1 MSCVNTS
8 SREFKSLLSKV
19 NVSSGTLELLI
30 HKLQNDNENA
40 PYPTPSEVIAKLSP
54 KAFTSNADT
63 IHAWVNNYSE
73 PRYFRTKDEAEFFF
87 MEDAIRIFGK
97 DSVSLTQV
105 KNGGYIV
112 EVGRPDIL
120 PFNLNGGIWSELKN
134 TIKEGPK
141 DALLKSFI
149 EVFEVNGK
157 LPIVDISYLP
167 NVEYI
172 DANGIKTNGVPLA
185 MGGRDSI
192 VFDTNTLLSLMQETS
207 PNMREKVFKQYF
219 LHELTHS
226 VTLAA
231 INKAEAGKGTKEE
244 KDFYNEINRIYNIAK
259 EAMGKEAG
267 SYYGMD
273 NIKEFLAE
281 ITSNLS
287 FQKRLASIKDTKKK
301 NLWNAIVNAF
311 ASFFNKYFN
320 MAIKDSVLES
330 GLKSLSEYIQYAK
343 NNSASI
349 EATPTELARKV
360 NSVTPETFL
369 TFNSLSDLQ
378 RFLQNEGFTVGVG
391 NSNKTE
397 AEAHIIGKHKY
408 NGAYWL
414 KQWTDKSLTNNTN
427 VAKNLLNEVLSN
439 LGIADK
445 GVVTIKDTS
454 KGTIVEFNKE
464 AFDKAKEDILE
475 NVQDRD
481 YYENS
486 LLSESEQYD
495 LEILDSV
502 DSELSS
508 LVKEGKLSIYEAK
521 DLFEQ
526 KNGISIYY
534 QSNPDMAFSQAPS
547 DTLNFYEGN
556 IEPSDDT
563 IFVFGSNPEGRH
575 GAGAAK
581 IAREQF
587 GAVYGQGEGLQ
598 GNAYALPTKDLRVKK
613 NNSLRSISPEQII
626 KSIKKLYETAK
637 QNPDKQFKVA
647 YRNTDRAS
655 LNGYTGLEMIDMFTK
670 AGPIPS
676 NIVFSKEWIDTGKFN
691 QQISD
696 NTQNSKSLFNS
707 LGELKGDTDIS
718 EIINNDGTIN
728 FNKLEEITDKY
739 FKNADSS
746 LFKKGRK
753 TLRERQEKHFDV
765 NGNPIEAN
773 TLEHL
778 INVTKSA
785 SEINIKE
792 ELKPT
797 LVLAA
802 ALHDIAKPFHGGQ
815 RHGFQSVDVINSVF
829 KGNISPLVKFAVRH
843 HMLTLEESKEFTI
856 DDAKRIIQDA
866 IDNNLNI
873 QDTIDV
879 LLALNT
885 ADIMMG
891 QKPSDIDRY
900 SGKTK
905 KETIEEEIPVKRKL
919 LELAAKELSNNE
931 SQNNI
936 NNQNNLALNF
946 KPEEAEFY
954 SGAATGSDKAWEE
967 AATKAGIKVKNYTV
981 TNWDKLSNEERERLD
996 KEYQEVVNTLGRKVL
1011 DINSYSGK
1019 LVRRDMLQA
1028 DKADAIFAVGKVAS
1042 NGYVDGGTGY
1052 ATTRGII
1059 RGIPVY
1065 LFDQSDSTWKVWDKE
1080 QSKFVPTIQ
1089 PSLTKN
1095 AAVVGTRNLQNNGR
1109 EAINNIFTINPQQS
1123 FQATNQQTT
1132 SQSLQSSNTDITDYV
1147 NTEGKDRGFLTK
1159 KGEELLGTTFDKSKF
1174 NKGTFSVALYPGPS
1188 GTTLMIGF
1196 ISPKGNKF
1204 YANYNSSPTR
1214 KTWDL
1219 LNSEQ
1224 QSVTDVNSEKYW
1236 NIINTIVPK
1245 SLRDLVDSGKY
1256 YKMDTTDMEKG
1267 GEASLIKRSELE
1279 DYFEKEYNVFM
1290 QGRSLDYNTK
1300 QINKA
1305 LSSIQK
1311 NSIPSINVQQETNKG
1326 ETKTPTSVS
1335 SYTGSITSDANTIE
1349 NNKQDLYTT
1358 KQQEKMQ
1365 QIDNL
1370 LGGNLLSATEVRHI
1384 AEQAVYWI
1392 SDHITELQENPEL
1405 AKTIYGDRFKN
1416 EDGTDK
1422 DFASMTRADVVRT
1435 IGVDNI
1441 VEMCK
1446 QKFSP
1451 EHNDFDND
1459 DTLDKAFAITDNW
1472 QAIMLLA
1479 QDSFLNLED
1488 FSIVSTPDGKANEV
1502 NENLVGDA
1510 DNFNES
1516 NDQSDVEEVEGSLQ
1530 EHWQIESRCQDVL
1543 GTMSQMVRRALLKC
1557 YILDKD
1563 GNNVQSEFGINER
1576 INVREAT
1583 NSILR
1588 WTQGSL
1594 SLADMVTKLQE
1605 KQEDNPW
1612 VKQLINRLSDTS
1624 GKETDFQGQFYGT
1637 FSKHFQPYSVVI
1649 EEDGKYK
1656 SIQVNENPALSEAMT
1671 QVTTQYKIGEHPLFT
1686 TDGINKKSFEEL
1698 RAAYDS
1704 LEKFKHMGYDLSKEV
1719 NKDEAANTLGY
1730 ISNLFG
1736 YYVTPDMVKNNL
1748 TNENYKKMYSALG
1761 YIIKSFENN
1770 LDNAS
1775 YEPFKFKAK
1784 DSINGNMREFLK
1796 PITEQLED
1804 IAVSAFY
1811 DSGKMYQS
1819 YVTPSYMSK
1828 LMQKFSQK
1836 GEAFDKF
1843 LTEEFGNQPW
1853 FHEGTDIERGWRNS
1867 WLRALATDSKTREI
1881 FKHKVQLNFNK
1892 HNYMRNM
1899 SDMEYTLSLFTEY
1912 FSEGVNDKQSRV
1924 PAWFRVPMLSNKPS
1938 SEFIRFYSERGT
1950 NYKETITD
1958 GMMDI
1963 FNQELSRIQTV
1974 LMRNLD
1980 SKDPRFI
1987 KNFDKNGK
1995 KFCFLDFM
2003 NDYLTGDKKNSELG
2017 KLINDKVNGK
2027 EVDEA
2032 KLYELANKA
2041 IFDTMD
2047 ARAKSI
2053 VEKWI
2058 DAGLIE
2064 GAKKI
2069 TGIGVTEEEIK
2080 SNLENFVWNDTFAAM
2095 NIMELTVTDIAY
2107 YKNAE
2112 DLQKR
2117 LAQIHAPGIRG
2128 NVEATDYEGRKVS
2141 DGKERT
2147 FYLTDWDNFISNI
2160 IDNVSIV
2167 FDRKIAEAPE
2177 AEKAGYKALKE
2188 SLVGENGAF
2197 RNINVA
2203 DAQGYS
2209 SPTSYRK
2216 KAFIFG
2222 KWSKK
2227 AEDIYQKLRKG
2238 DYNYNDLS
2246 VAFQPLKPFVYSQIE
2261 KSSGVAKAPLD
2272 KFKVPVQ
2279 NKNSEYLLIM
2289 ADAILQNENTGRPNL
2304 LRAIYEVMEESH
2316 YDEDGN
2322 YKTDGIDTVQ
2332 FESTVKSGLMGRI
2345 NLNKYVNDANGEA
2358 KAKAVMEACLYET
2371 TPKTVQEVN
2380 PETGELEDVTINTK
2394 TGKYSQT
2401 YVHELPLEDYCLQQE
2416 VPEHFKNHEQVHGS
2430 QLRYIVVSE
2439 LATKDSFGNDATYE
2453 VEGRKVSADEF
2464 KAEYEQTVAD
2474 NIEDSISELES
2485 TLGLNSTSTKDRNI
2499 ALSKILQR
2507 EILSSPRYGVD
2518 LLQACSVDENG
2529 RFRIPLGDP
2538 IQSKRV
2544 EQLINSI
2551 IKNRVNKQEI
2561 AGGPVVQVTNFG
2573 TSRELNIRFKDK
2585 NGGLLKTR
2593 AEYEKSPIKK
2603 ELSQTDKF
2611 NAKYKGL
2618 KTSERTMP
2626 YKDYIKENQGG
2637 IAYFEVFAPIYANNL
2652 FNQFADKNGN
2662 ISIEAL
2668 EALDPDLLKMI
2679 GYRIPTEAKYSM
2691 APLKIV
2697 GFLPREAGDGI
2708 MLPNDITLL
2717 TGSDFDVD
2725 KEYLMRK
2732 DYGISRNKITK
2743 SALHKILYDSL
2754 IESQSG
2760 ELSYGAKSKLNS
2772 LVRQFLEDPFDRASL
2787 VNQKTA
2793 DGFMSIPSSSYSK
2806 LLKLYL
2812 QNAFT
2817 VEKPTE
2823 GRIYRNNKIV
2833 DMTYEVLTH
2842 ETSCAEMLNP
2852 GGFDPQKRM
2861 GYLVTALRT
2870 TDKSYEKLSK
2880 MSIDELKDLSDKD
2893 KNLMFIDTHVQF
2905 YKQNSAAG
2913 SLIGIFA
2920 VNRTAHAVIENEG
2933 YMVNVDN
2940 ACRLTRPFTVADMTF
2955 GGNMPIDVRFD
2966 NNGQS
2971 VGKVLG
2977 SLVASAADAVKDPVL
2992 NLMNINS
2999 NTANILNTL
3008 VRLGMPFDDAA
3019 LFLSQRAISSA
3030 LNQFSSENITGFTS
3044 LSKVVDDRIKRIE
3057 KDLNIDENSSL
3068 NEEELTR
3075 EQLIEGIKSS
3085 DPRIEYKVLKSFRN
3099 FQRLADAM
3107 RMPTFATR
3115 FNSVNSAVGPLIID
3129 NLITEHKMEKLSS
3142 ESNILG
3148 SDGEEISINDIF
3160 LAHPILNQFRRA
3172 LGIAQSLFGNMPA
3185 NSTGFRNILTY
3196 ASENPI
3202 GNAILSDRK
3211 VLSSLSDFYQSY
3223 LVVAGNVV
3231 NSSDLSK
3238 VISEFPKEFMEKN
3251 YKKQYDNN
3259 LLIQSIKYGTDKGGR
3274 ATLQIDITGL
3284 DTQQKERLSS
3294 AWIDLHRVNPELSEQ
3309 LFKYCFFRAGIG
3321 FSPKTFMSLVPVYV
3335 KERLNSYVN
3344 TFRVLPSSTP
3354 EIVLDQFIRNN
3365 WDNNRLVP
3373 RKKNLVMRHLENSN
3387 FEVYKESD
3395 VKELQKT
3402 QYFKMKVDNVDKLYQ
3417 QVLLK
3422 DDSIE
3427 YKEVNPLGSNKD
3439 YLEVSVDGIDKPIE
3453 IPSASLEDNEK
3464 SEISPSTDGEAKS
3477 DESTPSKQEQIDL
3490 LHQIY
3495 MTKGKTFADAEKTI
3509 QSYKAMDNEFKKA
3522 VESQVKKFM
3531 KSRLETLGIKFDERT
3546 IEEEYKKLC

>member
-8 SREFKSLLSKV
+8 SKEFKSLLSKV

-40 PYPTPSEVIAKLSP
+40 PYPTPSEVVAKLSP
-54 KAFTSNADT
+54 KAFTGNADI
-63 IHAWVNNYSE
+63 IHTWANNYSK
-73 PRYFRTKDEAEFFF
+73 PRYFRTIDEAEFFF
-87 MEDAIRIFGK
+87 MEDATKIFGK
-97 DSVSLTQV
+97 DSVSLTQT
-105 KNGGYIV
+105 KDGGYIA
-112 EVGRPDIL
+112 EVGRPNIL
-120 PFNLNGGIWSELKN
+120 PFNLNNGIWSELKS
-134 TIKEGPK
+134 TLKEGPK

-149 EVFEVNGK
+149 EVFEINGR
-157 LPIVDISYLP
+157 LPIVDISSLP
-167 NVEYI
+167 NTEYI
-172 DANGIKTNGVPLA
+172 SANGIKTNGVPLA
-185 MGGRDSI
+185 LGGRDYI
-192 VFDTNTLLSLMQETS
+192 TFDTNTLLSLMSKTS

-231 INKAEAGKGTKEE
+231 IDKVEAGKGTKEE
-244 KDFYNEINRIYNIAK
+244 KAFYDEINRIYNIAK
-259 EAMGKEAG
+259 EAMGAKAD
-267 SYYGMD
+267 SYYGMN

-287 FQKRLASIKDTKKK
+287 FQKRLASIKDTNIKATKEK
-301 NLWNAIVNAF
+301 NLWNAIIDAF
-311 ASFFNKYFN
+311 TSFFNKYFN
-320 MAIKDSVLES
+320 MNIEGSILES
-330 GLKSLSEYIQYAK
+330 GLKSLSEYTQYAK
-343 NNSASI
+343 NNSTSI
-349 EATPTELARKV
+349 EATPTELARKI

-397 AEAHIIGKHKY
+397 AEVYIMGKHKY

-414 KQWTDKSLTNNTN
+414 KQWTDESLTSNINI
-427 VAKNLLNEVLSN
+427 AKNLLNKVLSN

-454 KGTIVEFNKE
+454 KGTIVEFHKE
-464 AFDKAKEDILE
+464 AFDKAKKDILE
-475 NVQDRD
+475 SVQDRD

-495 LEILDSV
+495 LEVLDSV

-547 DTLNFYEGN
+547 DTLNF
-556 IEPSDDT
+556 
-563 IFVFGSNPEGRH
+563 
-575 GAGAAK
+575 
-581 IAREQF
+581 
-587 GAVYGQGEGLQ
+587 
-598 GNAYALPTKDLRVKK
+598 
-613 NNSLRSISPEQII
+613 
-626 KSIKKLYETAK
+626 
-637 QNPDKQFKVA
+637 
-647 YRNTDRAS
+647 
-655 LNGYTGLEMIDMFTK
+655 
-670 AGPIPS
+670 
-676 NIVFSKEWIDTGKFN
+676 
-691 QQISD
+691 
-696 NTQNSKSLFNS
+696 
-707 LGELKGDTDIS
+707 
-718 EIINNDGTIN
+718 
-728 FNKLEEITDKY
+728 
-739 FKNADSS
+739 
-746 LFKKGRK
+746 
-753 TLRERQEKHFDV
+753 
-765 NGNPIEAN
+765 
-773 TLEHL
+773 
-778 INVTKSA
+778 
-785 SEINIKE
+785 
-792 ELKPT
+792 
-797 LVLAA
+797 
-802 ALHDIAKPFHGGQ
+802 
-815 RHGFQSVDVINSVF
+815 
-829 KGNISPLVKFAVRH
+829 
-843 HMLTLEESKEFTI
+843 
-856 DDAKRIIQDA
+856 
-866 IDNNLNI
+866 
-873 QDTIDV
+873 
-879 LLALNT
+879 
-885 ADIMMG
+885 
-891 QKPSDIDRY
+891 
-900 SGKTK
+900 
-905 KETIEEEIPVKRKL
+905 
-919 LELAAKELSNNE
+919 
-931 SQNNI
+931 
-936 NNQNNLALNF
+936 

-954 SGAATGSDKAWEE
+954 SGAAIGSDKAWEE
-967 AATKAGIKVKNYTV
+967 AATKAGIKVKNYTA

-996 KEYQEVVNTLGRKVL
+996 KEYQEVVNILGRKVL

-1028 DKADAIFAVGKVAS
+1028 DKADAIFAIGTVAS

-1052 ATTRGII
+1052 ATTRGIL

-1095 AAVVGTRNLQNNGR
+1095 AAVVGTRKLQDNGK
-1109 EAINNIFTINPQQS
+1109 EAINSIFTTKPQQE
-1123 FQATNQQTT
+1123 QK
-1132 SQSLQSSNTDITDYV
+1132 V
-1147 NTEGKDRGFLTK
+1147 EEPTEKTIEDTQ
-1159 KGEELLGTTFDKSKF
+1159 EET
-1174 NKGTFSVALYPGPS
+1174 P
-1188 GTTLMIGF
+1188 
-1196 ISPKGNKF
+1196 
-1204 YANYNSSPTR
+1204 
-1214 KTWDL
+1214 
-1219 LNSEQ
+1219 
-1224 QSVTDVNSEKYW
+1224 
-1236 NIINTIVPK
+1236 
-1245 SLRDLVDSGKY
+1245 
-1256 YKMDTTDMEKG
+1256 
-1267 GEASLIKRSELE
+1267 
-1279 DYFEKEYNVFM
+1279 
-1290 QGRSLDYNTK
+1290 
-1300 QINKA
+1300 QINKTE
-1305 LSSIQK
+1305 K
-1311 NSIPSINVQQETNKG
+1311 E
-1326 ETKTPTSVS
+1326 
-1335 SYTGSITSDANTIE
+1335 
-1349 NNKQDLYTT
+1349 QDLYTT
-1358 KQQEKMQ
+1358 KQQDKMQ

-1370 LGGNLLSATEVRHI
+1370 LGDNLLSATEIRHI

-1479 QDSFLNLED
+1479 QDSFLNSEN

-1502 NENLVGDA
+1502 NEDLVGDA

-1516 NDQSDVEEVEGSLQ
+1516 NDQSDVEEIEGSLQ

-1594 SLADMVTKLQE
+1594 SLADMITKLQE

-1671 QVTTQYKIGEHPLFT
+1671 QITTQYKIGEHPLFT
-1686 TDGINKKSFEEL
+1686 TDGINKESFKEL

-1704 LEKFKHMGYDLSKEV
+1704 LEKFRHMGYDLSNEV

-1748 TNENYKKMYSALG
+1748 TKENYKKMYSALG

-1775 YEPFKFKAK
+1775 YEPFKFKSK

-1828 LMQKFSQK
+1828 LMQKFSQN

-1867 WLRALATDSKTREI
+1867 WLRALATDSKAKEI

-1892 HNYMRNM
+1892 HNYMRDM
-1899 SDMEYTLSLFTEY
+1899 SDMEYALSLFTEY
-1912 FSEGVNDKQSRV
+1912 FSEGANDKQSKV

-2047 ARAKSI
+2047 ARAKAI

-2058 DAGLIE
+2058 DSGLME

-2128 NVEATDYEGRKVS
+2128 NVDATDYEGRKVS

-2147 FYLTDWDNFISNI
+2147 FYLTDWDDFVSNI

-2177 AEKAGYKALKE
+2177 AEKAGYRALKE

-2238 DYNYNDLS
+2238 EYNYNDLS

-2261 KSSGVAKAPLD
+2261 KSSGVANAPLD
-2272 KFKVPVQ
+2272 KLKVPVQ

-2380 PETGELEDVTINTK
+2380 PETGESEDVTVNTK
-2394 TGKYSQT
+2394 TGKYNQT
-2401 YVHELPLEDYCLQQE
+2401 YVHELPFEDYCLQQE

-2439 LATKDSFGNDATYE
+2439 LATKDGFGNDATYE
-2453 VEGRKVSADEF
+2453 VEGRKVSANEF

-2593 AEYEKSPIKK
+2593 AEYEKNPIKK

-2618 KTSERTMP
+2618 KVSESTMS

-2652 FNQFADKNGN
+2652 FSQFADKNGN

-2668 EALDPDLLKMI
+2668 EALDSDLLKMI

-2708 MLPNDITLL
+2708 MLPSDITLL

-2754 IESQSG
+2754 IESQNG
-2760 ELSYGAKSKLNS
+2760 ELSYGVKSKLNS
-2772 LVRQFLEDPFDRASL
+2772 LVRQFLEDPFDKASL

-2793 DGFMSIPSSSYSK
+2793 DGFMSIPSSSYNK

-2870 TDKSYEKLSK
+2870 TNKSYEELSK

-2893 KNLMFIDTHVQF
+2893 KNLMFVDTHVQF
-2905 YKQNSAAG
+2905 YKQNNAAG

-2933 YMVNVDN
+2933 YMINVDN

-3115 FNSVNSAVGPLIID
+3115 FNSISSAVGPLIID

-3160 LAHPILNQFRRA
+3160 LAHPILNQFRRT

-3202 GNAILSDRK
+3202 GDAILSDRK

-3231 NSSDLSK
+3231 NSSDLGK

-3251 YKKQYDNN
+3251 YKKQYNDN

-3294 AWIDLHRVNPELSEQ
+3294 AWIDLHKVNPELSEQ

-3335 KERLNSYVN
+3335 KERLKSYVD

-3373 RKKNLVMRHLENSN
+3373 RKKNLVMRHLENGN

-3422 DDSIE
+3422 DNSIE

-3453 IPSASLEDNEK
+3453 IPSTSLEDNEK

-3522 VESQVKKFM
+3522 IESQVKNFM
-3531 KSRLETLGIKFDERT
+3531 KSRLETLGIKFDEKT

>member
-1 MSCVNTS
+1 MSCVNIN
-8 SREFKSLLSKV
+8 SREFKTLLDEV
-19 NVSSGTLELLI
+19 NISSSALELII
-30 HKLQNDNENA
+30 HKIQNSENSDRF
-40 PYPTPSEVIAKLSP
+40 PSAEE
-54 KAFTSNADT
+54 
-63 IHAWVNNYSE
+63 VNNLLKPKSFTGDHNMIEVWEKQYSSPINFPTLILANE
-73 PRYFRTKDEAEFFF
+73 EYNNAVK
-87 MEDAIRIFGK
+87 IFGK
-97 DSVSLTQV
+97 DSISIVER
-105 KNGGYIV
+105 KNGTYDLMVGNPTFESEYKYILSNAKRDS
-112 EVGRPDIL
+112 EGNLLAPNGKKS
-120 PFNLNGGIWSELKN
+120 NLNERQYAQVRTKAFKDWFGDWEVNAPIKELPTEYAYRFTDINELNDVLEYGDFRSIPEEKTVEGAENAIKSKKGRSFSIGKVYGNSHGGKGFAAGVNWKESGGTVTTGTAQKVIIGIPGKNTLWQVGHHGKYSTATDFNNIEKGKPLFIKFDEYGDDNIPLDGMKVYIQREDGMYVPYNTNNNVSKVVDENGEPLVVYHGTNSKWNILDTKMFGKNTDDGYYGKGLYLSSVENKAAQYGNIMKLFVNIKKPLRAGTDPNISMKEAIKNVELAENFNRGIDNTEEYDGVLYSGAEGRYEEIVVPTPNQIKSAESNIGTFSRTNDRIDYYNEEESAFGISYNGESKIQLQSKIDDRIKSIEKERGNLSNVLSLMDIAKEDFKNLPLERKVGALRRKAAGFNKSYNTRIKVDDKGNIIHNLKELDSVLSELKN
-134 TIKEGPK
+134 PKLADNLIDKWHKKQASLRQEEINKELELLNREDYISEDSIKNTIKGEKAIAILKQEGVTLDNSLINKFLSKVKSTNPYHQLFK
-141 DALLKSFI
+141 QVVEILINNNIPINIVADTNLNYIAARKQDNFKTATIRINPTLLLGYLMTDDKANIKGNIMKIVTHELIHAVTAEILESHPSWAKVRGFDKAQTEFTTKTWNLYLQCKEQLKGTRWYGLKNAKEFIAVALTDRDFQVALSKIKVREKSAFKRFI
-149 EVFEVNGK
+149 NYITNLFNKVFE
-157 LPIVDISYLP
+157 
-167 NVEYI
+167 
-172 DANGIKTNGVPLA
+172 AQGIN
-185 MGGRDSI
+185 
-192 VFDTNTLLSLMQETS
+192 
-207 PNMREKVFKQYF
+207 
-219 LHELTHS
+219 
-226 VTLAA
+226 
-231 INKAEAGKGTKEE
+231 
-244 KDFYNEINRIYNIAK
+244 
-259 EAMGKEAG
+259 
-267 SYYGMD
+267 
-273 NIKEFLAE
+273 
-281 ITSNLS
+281 
-287 FQKRLASIKDTKKK
+287 
-301 NLWNAIVNAF
+301 
-311 ASFFNKYFN
+311 
-320 MAIKDSVLES
+320 IKDSVLEEVISISQEYFDYANKGLNKGIDDYLNTSDYYEGEKSFEEYTKYTAPINETTDEKILNGKLGFTRS
-330 GLKSLSEYIQYAK
+330 GNIIVARNLSKEDVFKYIKGEVPSSTSEQK
-343 NNSASI
+343 RVVFK
-349 EATPTELARKV
+349 ELAK
-360 NSVTPETFL
+360 
-369 TFNSLSDLQ
+369 
-378 RFLQNEGFTVGVG
+378 EGY
-391 NSNKTE
+391 TE
-397 AEAHIIGKHKY
+397 ERLREII
-408 NGAYWL
+408 
-414 KQWTDKSLTNNTN
+414 QTDED
-427 VAKNLLNEVLSN
+427 AKNLITYHELSH
-439 LGIADK
+439 K
-445 GVVTIKDTS
+445 YW
-454 KGTIVEFNKE
+454 
-464 AFDKAKEDILE
+464 EDSGK
-475 NVQDRD
+475 D
-481 YYENS
+481 YYEGDIRDTYGN
-486 LLSESEQYD
+486 LVPYAIDWLSPNKIEVEKRATLD
-495 LEILDSV
+495 AIHRIELE
-502 DSELSS
+502 
-508 LVKEGKLSIYEAK
+508 K
-521 DLFEQ
+521 
-526 KNGISIYY
+526 GI
-534 QSNPDMAFSQAPS
+534 
-547 DTLNFYEGN
+547 
-556 IEPSDDT
+556 
-563 IFVFGSNPEGRH
+563 
-575 GAGAAK
+575 
-581 IAREQF
+581 
-587 GAVYGQGEGLQ
+587 
-598 GNAYALPTKDLRVKK
+598 
-613 NNSLRSISPEQII
+613 II
-626 KSIKKLYETAK
+626 
-637 QNPDKQFKVA
+637 DKQK
-647 YRNTDRAS
+647 S
-655 LNGYTGLEMIDMFTK
+655 
-670 AGPIPS
+670 
-676 NIVFSKEWIDTGKFN
+676 
-691 QQISD
+691 QD
-696 NTQNSKSLFNS
+696 N
-707 LGELKGDTDIS
+707 
-718 EIINNDGTIN
+718 
-728 FNKLEEITDKY
+728 
-739 FKNADSS
+739 
-746 LFKKGRK
+746 
-753 TLRERQEKHFDV
+753 
-765 NGNPIEAN
+765 
-773 TLEHL
+773 
-778 INVTKSA
+778 
-785 SEINIKE
+785 
-792 ELKPT
+792 
-797 LVLAA
+797 
-802 ALHDIAKPFHGGQ
+802 
-815 RHGFQSVDVINSVF
+815 
-829 KGNISPLVKFAVRH
+829 
-843 HMLTLEESKEFTI
+843 
-856 DDAKRIIQDA
+856 
-866 IDNNLNI
+866 
-873 QDTIDV
+873 
-879 LLALNT
+879 
-885 ADIMMG
+885 
-891 QKPSDIDRY
+891 
-900 SGKTK
+900 
-905 KETIEEEIPVKRKL
+905 
-919 LELAAKELSNNE
+919 
-931 SQNNI
+931 
-936 NNQNNLALNF
+936 
-946 KPEEAEFY
+946 
-954 SGAATGSDKAWEE
+954 
-967 AATKAGIKVKNYTV
+967 
-981 TNWDKLSNEERERLD
+981 
-996 KEYQEVVNTLGRKVL
+996 
-1011 DINSYSGK
+1011 
-1019 LVRRDMLQA
+1019 
-1028 DKADAIFAVGKVAS
+1028 
-1042 NGYVDGGTGY
+1042 
-1052 ATTRGII
+1052 
-1059 RGIPVY
+1059 
-1065 LFDQSDSTWKVWDKE
+1065 
-1080 QSKFVPTIQ
+1080 
-1089 PSLTKN
+1089 
-1095 AAVVGTRNLQNNGR
+1095 
-1109 EAINNIFTINPQQS
+1109 
-1123 FQATNQQTT
+1123 NQQTT
-1132 SQSLQSSNTDITDYV
+1132 QFTWNRTSDNSYEVSS
-1147 NTEGKDRGFLTK
+1147 
-1159 KGEELLGTTFDKSKF
+1159 KGDKRFSALYATF
-1174 NKGTFSVALYPGPS
+1174 NKGTIIDG
-1188 GTTLMIGF
+1188 I
-1196 ISPKGNKF
+1196 
-1204 YANYNSSPTR
+1204 
-1214 KTWDL
+1214 
-1219 LNSEQ
+1219 
-1224 QSVTDVNSEKYW
+1224 DV
-1236 NIINTIVPK
+1236 
-1245 SLRDLVDSGKY
+1245 
-1256 YKMDTTDMEKG
+1256 G
-1267 GEASLIKRSELE
+1267 G
-1279 DYFEKEYNVFM
+1279 M
-1290 QGRSLDYNTK
+1290 
-1300 QINKA
+1300 
-1305 LSSIQK
+1305 
-1311 NSIPSINVQQETNKG
+1311 
-1326 ETKTPTSVS
+1326 
-1335 SYTGSITSDANTIE
+1335 TIE
-1349 NNKQDLYTT
+1349 NVYQKVVKKSGKGKAPAKDSKLYNEALKTKEEREDFSYLEGYLPLWQEWARQHPELMEELREKAKGKTLTDKFANTRVSQARALADILNSQRVKEPTEKTIEDIQEEASHTDKTEKEQDLYTL
-1358 KQQEKMQ
+1358 KQQDKMQ

-1370 LGGNLLSATEVRHI
+1370 LGDSLLSATEVRHI

-1392 SDHITELQENPEL
+1392 SDHITELQENPEV

-1441 VEMCK
+1441 VEMCR

-1451 EHNDFDND
+1451 EHNDFDNF
-1459 DTLDKAFAITDNW
+1459 DTIDKATAITDNW

-1502 NENLVGDA
+1502 NEDLVGDA

-1516 NDQSDVEEVEGSLQ
+1516 NDQSDVEEIEGNLQ

-1543 GTMSQMVRRALLKC
+1543 RTMSQMVRRALLKC

-1563 GNNVQSEFGINER
+1563 GNIVQSEFGINER

-1594 SLADMVTKLQE
+1594 SLASAITKLQE
-1605 KQEDNPW
+1605 KQKDNPW
-1612 VKQLINRLSDTS
+1612 VKQLIDRLSDTS
-1624 GKETDFQGQFYGT
+1624 GKETDFQSQFYGT
-1637 FSKHFQPYSVVI
+1637 FFKPFQSYSTVI

-1656 SIQVNENPALSEAMT
+1656 SISVNENPALSEAMT

-1686 TDGINKKSFEEL
+1686 TEGINKKSFGEL
-1698 RAAYDS
+1698 KSAYDS
-1704 LEKFKHMGYDLSKEV
+1704 LEKFRHTGYDLSKEV
-1719 NKDEAANTLGY
+1719 YKDEVANTLGY

-1736 YYVTPDMVKNNL
+1736 YYVTPDMVKSNL
-1748 TNENYKKMYSALG
+1748 TNETFKKMYSALG
-1761 YIIKSFENN
+1761 YMIRSFENN

-1796 PITEQLED
+1796 PITEHLED

-1811 DSGKMYQS
+1811 DNGKMYQS

-1828 LMQKFSQK
+1828 LMQKFSQE
-1836 GEAFDKF
+1836 GQAFDDF
-1843 LTEEFGNQPW
+1843 LTEEYANQPW

-1867 WLRALATDSKTREI
+1867 WLRTLATDSKARSV
-1881 FKHKVQLNFNK
+1881 FKHKVQLSFNK
-1892 HNYMRNM
+1892 HNYMKNM
-1899 SDMEYTLSLFTEY
+1899 SDMEYALSLLTEY
-1912 FSEGVNDKQSRV
+1912 FSEGANDKQSRV

-1938 SEFIRFYSERGT
+1938 SEFIRFYSERGI
-1950 NYKETITD
+1950 NYRETITD

-2017 KLINDKVNGK
+2017 KLINNKINGK

-2041 IFDTMD
+2041 IFDTLD
-2047 ARAKSI
+2047 TRAKSI
-2053 VEKWI
+2053 VKNWI
-2058 DAGLIE
+2058 NSGLME

-2069 TGIGVTEEEIK
+2069 SGIGTTEEEIK

-2107 YKNAE
+2107 YKDAE

-2128 NVEATDYEGRKVS
+2128 NVYATDYEGNKVS

-2147 FYLTDWDNFISNI
+2147 FYLKDWDDFISNI
-2160 IDNVSIV
+2160 IDNVSVV

-2177 AEKAGYKALKE
+2177 AEKDGYRVLKD
-2188 SLVGENGAF
+2188 SLVGKDGAF
-2197 RNINVA
+2197 RKINVA

-2227 AEDIYQKLRKG
+2227 AEEIYQKLRKG
-2238 DYNYNDLS
+2238 DYNYSDLS

-2261 KSSGVAKAPLD
+2261 KSSGVPNAPLD
-2272 KFKVPVQ
+2272 KLKIPVQ

-2345 NLNKYVNDANGEA
+2345 NLNKYINDVNGEA
-2358 KAKAVMEACLYET
+2358 KAKAVMEACIYET
-2371 TPKTVQEVN
+2371 APKTIQRTN
-2380 PETGELEDVTINTK
+2380 KETGKLEDVTIDIK
-2394 TGKYSQT
+2394 TGKYNQT
-2401 YVHELPLEDYCLQQE
+2401 YVQELPFEDYCLQQE

-2453 VEGRKVSADEF
+2453 VEGKKVSADEF
-2464 KAEYEQTVAD
+2464 KSEYEQTIAD
-2474 NIEDSISELES
+2474 NIEDSISDLES
-2485 TLGLNSTSTKDRNI
+2485 ALGLQSTNTKDRNI

-2507 EILSSPRYGVD
+2507 EILSSPRYGID

-2593 AEYEKSPIKK
+2593 AEYEKNPIKK
-2603 ELSQTDKF
+2603 ELSQIDKF

-2618 KTSERTMP
+2618 KVSEGTMS
-2626 YKDYIKENQGG
+2626 YEDYIKENQGG

-2652 FNQFADKNGN
+2652 FSQFADKNGN

-2708 MLPNDITLL
+2708 MLPSDITLL

-2732 DYGISRNKITK
+2732 DYSISKNKITK

-2754 IESQSG
+2754 VESQKG
-2760 ELSYGAKSKLNS
+2760 KLSYNVKSKLND

-2793 DGFMSIPSSSYSK
+2793 EGFMSIPSNSYSK

-2817 VEKPTE
+2817 VNKPTE
-2823 GRIYRNNKIV
+2823 GRTYRNNKIV

-2870 TDKSYEKLSK
+2870 TDKSYDELSK
-2880 MSIDELKDLSDKD
+2880 MSIDELKDLSSKD
-2893 KNLMFIDTHVQF
+2893 KNLMFIDTHIQF

-2933 YMVNVDN
+2933 YMMNVDN
-2940 ACRLTRPFTVADMTF
+2940 TCNLTRPFTVADMTF
-2955 GGNMPIDVRFD
+2955 GGNMPIDVRLD
-2966 NNGQS
+2966 NSGQS

-3019 LFLSQRAISSA
+3019 LFLSQRVISDV

-3044 LSKVVDDRIKRIE
+3044 LSKVVENRIKKIE
-3057 KDLNIDENSSL
+3057 KDLNIDENSLL

-3075 EQLIEGIKSS
+3075 EQLIKGVKSR

-3115 FNSVNSAVGPLIID
+3115 FNSISSAVGPLIID

-3148 SDGEEISINDIF
+3148 PDGEEISINDIF
-3160 LAHPILNQFRRA
+3160 LAHPILNQFRKT
-3172 LGIAQSLFGNMPA
+3172 LGIAQGLFGSMPA

-3202 GNAILSDRK
+3202 GDIILGDRK
-3211 VLSSLSDFYQSY
+3211 ILSSLSDFYQSY

-3231 NSSDLSK
+3231 NSNDLGK
-3238 VISEFPKEFMEKN
+3238 TISEFPKEFMEKN
-3251 YKKQYDNN
+3251 YKEQYKNN

-3274 ATLQIDITGL
+3274 ATLQVDITGL
-3284 DTQQKERLSS
+3284 DIQQKERLSS
-3294 AWIDLHRVNPELSEQ
+3294 AWIDLHKVNPELSEK

-3335 KERLNSYVN
+3335 KERLSSYVD

-3365 WDNNRLVP
+3365 WDNNKLVP
-3373 RKKNLVMRHLENSN
+3373 RKKNLAMRKLENGN

-3395 VKELQKT
+3395 VKDLQKT
-3402 QYFKMKVDNVDKLYQ
+3402 QYFKMRVDNVDKLYQ
-3417 QVLLK
+3417 QVLSK
-3422 DDSIE
+3422 DESIE
-3427 YKEVNPLGSNKD
+3427 YKEINPLGSNKD
-3439 YLEVSVDGIDKPIE
+3439 YLEISIDGIEKPLE
-3453 IPSASLEDNEK
+3453 IPSVSLEDNTK
-3464 SEISPSTDGEAKS
+3464 SEINNPDVDGETKL
-3477 DESTPSKQEQIDL
+3477 DESTNSEQEQIDL

-3495 MTKGKTFADAEKTI
+3495 MTKGKTLADAESTI
-3509 QSYKAMDNEFKKA
+3509 QNYKNMDNEFKKA
-3522 VESQVKKFM
+3522 IESQVKKFM
-3531 KSRLETLGIKFDERT
+3531 KSRLEVLGIKFDEKT

>member
-8 SREFKSLLSKV
+8 SKEFKSLLSKV

-30 HKLQNDNENA
+30 HRLQNDNENA

-54 KAFTSNADT
+54 KAFTGNADM
-63 IHAWVNNYSE
+63 IHAWVSNYSK
-73 PRYFRTKDEAEFFF
+73 PRYFRTIDEAEFFF
-87 MEDAIRIFGK
+87 MEDATKIFGK
-97 DSVSLTQV
+97 DSVSLTQT
-105 KNGGYIV
+105 KDGGYIA
-112 EVGRPDIL
+112 EVGRPNIL
-120 PFNLNGGIWSELKN
+120 PFNLNNGIWSELKS
-134 TIKEGPK
+134 TLKEGPK

-149 EVFEVNGK
+149 EVFEINGR
-157 LPIVDISYLP
+157 LPIVDISSLP
-167 NVEYI
+167 NTEYI
-172 DANGIKTNGVPLA
+172 SANGIKTNGVPLA
-185 MGGRDSI
+185 LGGRDYI
-192 VFDTNTLLSLMQETS
+192 TFDTNALLSLMSKTS

-231 INKAEAGKGTKEE
+231 IDKVEAGKGTKEE
-244 KDFYNEINRIYNIAK
+244 KAFYDEINRIYNIAK

-267 SYYGMD
+267 SYYGMN

-301 NLWNAIVNAF
+301 NLWNAIINAF
-311 ASFFNKYFN
+311 TSFFNKYFN
-320 MAIKDSVLES
+320 MDIKGSVLES

-408 NGAYWL
+408 NGVYWL
-414 KQWTDKSLTNNTN
+414 KQWTDESLTNNTN
-427 VAKNLLNEVLSN
+427 VAKNLLNEVLNN

-454 KGTIVEFNKE
+454 KGTIVEFHKE

-475 NVQDRD
+475 NFQDRD

-526 KNGISIYY
+526 KNGISMYY
-534 QSNPDMAFSQAPS
+534 QSNPDMAFSQAS
-547 DTLNFYEGN
+547 EL
-556 IEPSDDT
+556 
-563 IFVFGSNPEGRH
+563 
-575 GAGAAK
+575 
-581 IAREQF
+581 
-587 GAVYGQGEGLQ
+587 
-598 GNAYALPTKDLRVKK
+598 
-613 NNSLRSISPEQII
+613 
-626 KSIKKLYETAK
+626 
-637 QNPDKQFKVA
+637 DKQSSQNTNLNSQPRTTEQTKVEKP
-647 YRNTDRAS
+647 TEDK
-655 LNGYTGLEMIDMFTK
+655 TIE
-670 AGPIPS
+670 
-676 NIVFSKEWIDTGKFN
+676 
-691 QQISD
+691 
-696 NTQNSKSLFNS
+696 NTQ
-707 LGELKGDTDIS
+707 
-718 EIINNDGTIN
+718 
-728 FNKLEEITDKY
+728 EE
-739 FKNADSS
+739 
-746 LFKKGRK
+746 
-753 TLRERQEKHFDV
+753 
-765 NGNPIEAN
+765 
-773 TLEHL
+773 
-778 INVTKSA
+778 
-785 SEINIKE
+785 
-792 ELKPT
+792 
-797 LVLAA
+797 
-802 ALHDIAKPFHGGQ
+802 
-815 RHGFQSVDVINSVF
+815 
-829 KGNISPLVKFAVRH
+829 
-843 HMLTLEESKEFTI
+843 
-856 DDAKRIIQDA
+856 
-866 IDNNLNI
+866 
-873 QDTIDV
+873 
-879 LLALNT
+879 
-885 ADIMMG
+885 
-891 QKPSDIDRY
+891 
-900 SGKTK
+900 
-905 KETIEEEIPVKRKL
+905 
-919 LELAAKELSNNE
+919 
-931 SQNNI
+931 
-936 NNQNNLALNF
+936 
-946 KPEEAEFY
+946 
-954 SGAATGSDKAWEE
+954 
-967 AATKAGIKVKNYTV
+967 
-981 TNWDKLSNEERERLD
+981 
-996 KEYQEVVNTLGRKVL
+996 
-1011 DINSYSGK
+1011 
-1019 LVRRDMLQA
+1019 
-1028 DKADAIFAVGKVAS
+1028 
-1042 NGYVDGGTGY
+1042 
-1052 ATTRGII
+1052 
-1059 RGIPVY
+1059 
-1065 LFDQSDSTWKVWDKE
+1065 
-1080 QSKFVPTIQ
+1080 
-1089 PSLTKN
+1089 
-1095 AAVVGTRNLQNNGR
+1095 
-1109 EAINNIFTINPQQS
+1109 
-1123 FQATNQQTT
+1123 T
-1132 SQSLQSSNTDITDYV
+1132 SQ
-1147 NTEGKDRGFLTK
+1147 
-1159 KGEELLGTTFDKSKF
+1159 
-1174 NKGTFSVALYPGPS
+1174 
-1188 GTTLMIGF
+1188 
-1196 ISPKGNKF
+1196 
-1204 YANYNSSPTR
+1204 
-1214 KTWDL
+1214 
-1219 LNSEQ
+1219 
-1224 QSVTDVNSEKYW
+1224 
-1236 NIINTIVPK
+1236 
-1245 SLRDLVDSGKY
+1245 
-1256 YKMDTTDMEKG
+1256 
-1267 GEASLIKRSELE
+1267 
-1279 DYFEKEYNVFM
+1279 
-1290 QGRSLDYNTK
+1290 
-1300 QINKA
+1300 
-1305 LSSIQK
+1305 
-1311 NSIPSINVQQETNKG
+1311 
-1326 ETKTPTSVS
+1326 
-1335 SYTGSITSDANTIE
+1335 E

-1358 KQQEKMQ
+1358 KQQDKMQ

-1370 LGGNLLSATEVRHI
+1370 LGDNLLSATEIRHI

-1405 AKTIYGDRFKN
+1405 AKTTYGDRFKN

-1479 QDSFLNLED
+1479 QDSFLNFEG
-1488 FSIVSTPDGKANEV
+1488 FSIVSTPDGKTNEV
-1502 NENLVGDA
+1502 NEDLVGDA

-1516 NDQSDVEEVEGSLQ
+1516 NDQSDVEEIEGSLQ

-1594 SLADMVTKLQE
+1594 SLADMITKLQE

-1612 VKQLINRLSDTS
+1612 VKQLIDRLSDTS

-1671 QVTTQYKIGEHPLFT
+1671 QITTQYKIGEHPLFT
-1686 TDGINKKSFEEL
+1686 TDGINKESFKEL

-1704 LEKFKHMGYDLSKEV
+1704 LEKFRHMGYDLSNEV

-1748 TNENYKKMYSALG
+1748 TKENYKKMYSALG

-1775 YEPFKFKAK
+1775 YEPFKFKSK

-1828 LMQKFSQK
+1828 LMQKFSQN

-1867 WLRALATDSKTREI
+1867 WLRALATDSKAREI

-1899 SDMEYTLSLFTEY
+1899 NDMEYTLSLFTEY
-1912 FSEGVNDKQSRV
+1912 FSESANDKQSRV

-1950 NYKETITD
+1950 NYRETITD

-1980 SKDPRFI
+1980 SEDPRFI
-1987 KNFDKNGK
+1987 KGFDKNGK

-2003 NDYLTGDKKNSELG
+2003 SDYLTGDKKSSELG

-2027 EVDEA
+2027 EVDET

-2041 IFDTMD
+2041 IFDAMD
-2047 ARAKSI
+2047 ARAKAI

-2058 DAGLIE
+2058 DSGLMK

-2080 SNLENFVWNDTFAAM
+2080 SNLENFVWNDTFAAI

-2147 FYLTDWDNFISNI
+2147 FYLADWDNFISNI
-2160 IDNVSIV
+2160 IDNVSVV

-2177 AEKAGYKALKE
+2177 AEKVRYRALKE
-2188 SLVGENGAF
+2188 SLVGKDGAF

-2261 KSSGVAKAPLD
+2261 KSSGVANAPLD
-2272 KFKVPVQ
+2272 KLRVPVQ

-2322 YKTDGIDTVQ
+2322 YKTDGIDTAQ

-2345 NLNKYVNDANGEA
+2345 NLNKYVNDVNGEA

-2401 YVHELPLEDYCLQQE
+2401 YVQELPFEDYCLQQE

-2485 TLGLNSTSTKDRNI
+2485 ALGLNSTSTKDRNI

-2507 EILSSPRYGVD
+2507 EILSSPRYGAD

-2593 AEYEKSPIKK
+2593 AEYEKNPIKK

-2618 KTSERTMP
+2618 KTSESTMS

-2637 IAYFEVFAPIYANNL
+2637 IAYFEVFAPIYTNNL
-2652 FNQFADKNGN
+2652 FSQFADKNGN

-2668 EALDPDLLKMI
+2668 EALDPDLLKMV

-2732 DYGISRNKITK
+2732 DYNISRNKITK

-2754 IESQSG
+2754 IESQKG
-2760 ELSYGAKSKLNS
+2760 ELSYGVKSKLNS

-2823 GRIYRNNKIV
+2823 GRVYRNNKIV

-2870 TDKSYEKLSK
+2870 TDKSYEELSK
-2880 MSIDELKDLSDKD
+2880 MSIDELKDLTNKD
-2893 KNLMFIDTHVQF
+2893 KNLMFVDTHVQF

-2933 YMVNVDN
+2933 YMMNVDN
-2940 ACRLTRPFTVADMTF
+2940 ACRLTRPFTIADMTF

-3008 VRLGMPFDDAA
+3008 VRLGMPFDDVA

-3075 EQLIEGIKSS
+3075 EQLIEGVKSS

-3115 FNSVNSAVGPLIID
+3115 FNSISSAVGPLIID

-3160 LAHPILNQFRRA
+3160 LAHPILNQFRRT

-3202 GNAILSDRK
+3202 GDAILSDRK

-3294 AWIDLHRVNPELSEQ
+3294 AWIDLHKVNPELSEQ

-3335 KERLNSYVN
+3335 KERLNSYVD

-3373 RKKNLVMRHLENSN
+3373 RKENLVMRYLENGN

-3402 QYFKMKVDNVDKLYQ
+3402 QYFKMKVDNADKLYQ

-3427 YKEVNPLGSNKD
+3427 YKEVSPLGSNKD

-3453 IPSASLEDNEK
+3453 IPSTSLEDNEK
-3464 SEISPSTDGEAKS
+3464 SEISPSTNEEAKS

-3509 QSYKAMDNEFKKA
+3509 QSYKNMDNEFKKA
-3522 VESQVKKFM
+3522 IESQVKKFM

>member
-1 MSCVNTS
+1 MKVYIQREDGMYVPYNTNNNV
-8 SREFKSLLSKV
+8 SKV
-19 NVSSGTLELLI
+19 VDENGEPLVVYHGTNSKWNILDTKMFGKNTDDGYYGKGLYLSSIENKAAQYGNIMKLFVNIRKPLRAGTDPNISMKEAIKNVELAENFNRGIDNTEEYDGVLYSGAEGRYEEI
-30 HKLQNDNENA
+30 VV
-40 PYPTPSEVIAKLSP
+40 PTPNQIKSAESNIGTFSRTNDRIDYYNEEESAFGISYNGESKIQLQSKIDDRIKSIEKERGNLSNVLSLMDIAKEDFKNLP
-54 KAFTSNADT
+54 LERKVGALRRKAAGFNKSYNTRIKVDDKGNI
-63 IHAWVNNYSE
+63 IHNLKE
-73 PRYFRTKDEAEFFF
+73 L
-87 MEDAIRIFGK
+87 
-97 DSVSLTQV
+97 DSVL
-105 KNGGYIV
+105 
-112 EVGRPDIL
+112 
-120 PFNLNGGIWSELKN
+120 SELKN
-134 TIKEGPK
+134 PKLADNLIDKWHKKQASLRQEEINKELELLNREDYISEDSIKNTIKGEKAIAILKQEGVTLDNSLINEFLSKVKSTNPYHQLFKQVVEILRNNNIPINIVTDTNLNYIAARKQDNFKTATIRINPTLLLGYLMTNDKANIKGNIMKIVTHELIHAVTAEILESHPSWAKVRGFDKAQTEFTTKTWNLYLQCKEQLK
-141 DALLKSFI
+141 DTRWYGLKNAKEFIAVALTDRDFQVALSKIKVREKSAFKRFI
-149 EVFEVNGK
+149 NYITNLFNKVFE
-157 LPIVDISYLP
+157 
-167 NVEYI
+167 
-172 DANGIKTNGVPLA
+172 AQGIN
-185 MGGRDSI
+185 
-192 VFDTNTLLSLMQETS
+192 
-207 PNMREKVFKQYF
+207 
-219 LHELTHS
+219 
-226 VTLAA
+226 
-231 INKAEAGKGTKEE
+231 
-244 KDFYNEINRIYNIAK
+244 
-259 EAMGKEAG
+259 
-267 SYYGMD
+267 
-273 NIKEFLAE
+273 
-281 ITSNLS
+281 
-287 FQKRLASIKDTKKK
+287 
-301 NLWNAIVNAF
+301 
-311 ASFFNKYFN
+311 
-320 MAIKDSVLES
+320 IKDSVLEEVISISQEYFDYANKGINKGIDDYLNTSDYYEGEKSFEEYTKYTAPINETTDEKILNGKLGFTRS
-330 GLKSLSEYIQYAK
+330 GNIIVARNLSKEDVFKYIKGEVPSSTSEQK
-343 NNSASI
+343 RVVFK
-349 EATPTELARKV
+349 ELAK
-360 NSVTPETFL
+360 
-369 TFNSLSDLQ
+369 
-378 RFLQNEGFTVGVG
+378 EGY
-391 NSNKTE
+391 TE
-397 AEAHIIGKHKY
+397 ERLREII
-408 NGAYWL
+408 
-414 KQWTDKSLTNNTN
+414 QTDED
-427 VAKNLLNEVLSN
+427 AKNLITYHELSH
-439 LGIADK
+439 K
-445 GVVTIKDTS
+445 YW
-454 KGTIVEFNKE
+454 
-464 AFDKAKEDILE
+464 EDSGK
-475 NVQDRD
+475 D
-481 YYENS
+481 YYEGDIRDTYGN
-486 LLSESEQYD
+486 LVPYAIDWLSPNKIEVE
-495 LEILDSV
+495 
-502 DSELSS
+502 
-508 LVKEGKLSIYEAK
+508 KRA
-521 DLFEQ
+521 
-526 KNGISIYY
+526 
-534 QSNPDMAFSQAPS
+534 
-547 DTLNFYEGN
+547 TL
-556 IEPSDDT
+556 
-563 IFVFGSNPEGRH
+563 
-575 GAGAAK
+575 
-581 IAREQF
+581 
-587 GAVYGQGEGLQ
+587 
-598 GNAYALPTKDLRVKK
+598 
-613 NNSLRSISPEQII
+613 
-626 KSIKKLYETAK
+626 
-637 QNPDKQFKVA
+637 
-647 YRNTDRAS
+647 
-655 LNGYTGLEMIDMFTK
+655 
-670 AGPIPS
+670 
-676 NIVFSKEWIDTGKFN
+676 
-691 QQISD
+691 
-696 NTQNSKSLFNS
+696 
-707 LGELKGDTDIS
+707 
-718 EIINNDGTIN
+718 
-728 FNKLEEITDKY
+728 
-739 FKNADSS
+739 
-746 LFKKGRK
+746 
-753 TLRERQEKHFDV
+753 
-765 NGNPIEAN
+765 
-773 TLEHL
+773 
-778 INVTKSA
+778 
-785 SEINIKE
+785 
-792 ELKPT
+792 
-797 LVLAA
+797 
-802 ALHDIAKPFHGGQ
+802 
-815 RHGFQSVDVINSVF
+815 
-829 KGNISPLVKFAVRH
+829 
-843 HMLTLEESKEFTI
+843 
-856 DDAKRIIQDA
+856 DA
-866 IDNNLNI
+866 IHRIELEKGIRLNK
-873 QDTIDV
+873 Q
-879 LLALNT
+879 
-885 ADIMMG
+885 
-891 QKPSDIDRY
+891 
-900 SGKTK
+900 
-905 KETIEEEIPVKRKL
+905 
-919 LELAAKELSNNE
+919 E
-931 SQNNI
+931 SQDN
-936 NNQNNLALNF
+936 
-946 KPEEAEFY
+946 
-954 SGAATGSDKAWEE
+954 
-967 AATKAGIKVKNYTV
+967 
-981 TNWDKLSNEERERLD
+981 
-996 KEYQEVVNTLGRKVL
+996 
-1011 DINSYSGK
+1011 
-1019 LVRRDMLQA
+1019 
-1028 DKADAIFAVGKVAS
+1028 
-1042 NGYVDGGTGY
+1042 
-1052 ATTRGII
+1052 
-1059 RGIPVY
+1059 
-1065 LFDQSDSTWKVWDKE
+1065 
-1080 QSKFVPTIQ
+1080 
-1089 PSLTKN
+1089 
-1095 AAVVGTRNLQNNGR
+1095 
-1109 EAINNIFTINPQQS
+1109 
-1123 FQATNQQTT
+1123 NQQTT
-1132 SQSLQSSNTDITDYV
+1132 TNIQATNTGENYTKEITQ
-1147 NTEGKDRGFLTK
+1147 E
-1159 KGEELLGTTFDKSKF
+1159 SK
-1174 NKGTFSVALYPGPS
+1174 
-1188 GTTLMIGF
+1188 
-1196 ISPKGNKF
+1196 
-1204 YANYNSSPTR
+1204 
-1214 KTWDL
+1214 
-1219 LNSEQ
+1219 
-1224 QSVTDVNSEKYW
+1224 
-1236 NIINTIVPK
+1236 
-1245 SLRDLVDSGKY
+1245 
-1256 YKMDTTDMEKG
+1256 
-1267 GEASLIKRSELE
+1267 
-1279 DYFEKEYNVFM
+1279 
-1290 QGRSLDYNTK
+1290 
-1300 QINKA
+1300 
-1305 LSSIQK
+1305 
-1311 NSIPSINVQQETNKG
+1311 
-1326 ETKTPTSVS
+1326 
-1335 SYTGSITSDANTIE
+1335 
-1349 NNKQDLYTT
+1349 KQDLYTL
-1358 KQQEKMQ
+1358 KQQDKMQ

-1370 LGGNLLSATEVRHI
+1370 LGDSLLSATEVRHI

-1392 SDHITELQENPEL
+1392 SDHITELQENPEV

-1441 VEMCK
+1441 VEMCR

-1451 EHNDFDND
+1451 EHNDFDNF
-1459 DTLDKAFAITDNW
+1459 DTIDKATAITDNW

-1502 NENLVGDA
+1502 NEDLVGDA

-1516 NDQSDVEEVEGSLQ
+1516 NNQSDVEEIEGNLQ

-1543 GTMSQMVRRALLKC
+1543 RTMSQMVRRALLKC

-1563 GNNVQSEFGINER
+1563 GNIVQSEFGINER

-1594 SLADMVTKLQE
+1594 SLASAITKLQE
-1605 KQEDNPW
+1605 KQKDNPW
-1612 VKQLINRLSDTS
+1612 VKQLIDRLSDTS
-1624 GKETDFQGQFYGT
+1624 GKETDFQSQFYGT
-1637 FSKHFQPYSVVI
+1637 FFKPFQSYSTVI

-1656 SIQVNENPALSEAMT
+1656 SISVNENPALSEAMT

-1686 TDGINKKSFEEL
+1686 TEGINKKSFGEL
-1698 RAAYDS
+1698 KSAYDS
-1704 LEKFKHMGYDLSKEV
+1704 LEKFRHTGYDLSKEV
-1719 NKDEAANTLGY
+1719 YKDEVANTLGY

-1736 YYVTPDMVKNNL
+1736 YYVTPDMVKSNL
-1748 TNENYKKMYSALG
+1748 TSETFKKMYSALG
-1761 YIIKSFENN
+1761 YMIRSFENN

-1796 PITEQLED
+1796 PITEHLED

-1811 DSGKMYQS
+1811 DNGKMYQS

-1828 LMQKFSQK
+1828 LMQKFSQE
-1836 GEAFDKF
+1836 GQAFDDF
-1843 LTEEFGNQPW
+1843 LTEEYANQPW

-1867 WLRALATDSKTREI
+1867 WLRTLATDSKARSV
-1881 FKHKVQLNFNK
+1881 FKHKVQLSFNK
-1892 HNYMRNM
+1892 HNYMKNM
-1899 SDMEYTLSLFTEY
+1899 SDMEYALSLLTEY
-1912 FSEGVNDKQSRV
+1912 FSEGANDKQSRV

-1938 SEFIRFYSERGT
+1938 SEFIRFYSERGI
-1950 NYKETITD
+1950 NYRETITD

-2017 KLINDKVNGK
+2017 KLINNKINGK

-2041 IFDTMD
+2041 IFDTLD
-2047 ARAKSI
+2047 TRAKSI
-2053 VEKWI
+2053 VENWI
-2058 DAGLIE
+2058 NSGLME

-2069 TGIGVTEEEIK
+2069 SGIGTTEEEIK

-2107 YKNAE
+2107 YKDAE

-2128 NVEATDYEGRKVS
+2128 NVDATDYEGRKVS

-2147 FYLTDWDNFISNI
+2147 FYLKDWDDFISNI
-2160 IDNVSIV
+2160 IDNVSVV

-2177 AEKAGYKALKE
+2177 AEKDSYRVLKD
-2188 SLVGENGAF
+2188 SLVGKDGAF
-2197 RNINVA
+2197 RKINVA

-2227 AEDIYQKLRKG
+2227 AEEIYQKLRKG
-2238 DYNYNDLS
+2238 DYNYSDLS

-2261 KSSGVAKAPLD
+2261 KSSGVPNAPLD
-2272 KFKVPVQ
+2272 KLKIPVQ

-2345 NLNKYVNDANGEA
+2345 NLNKYINDVNGEA
-2358 KAKAVMEACLYET
+2358 KAKAVMEACIYET
-2371 TPKTVQEVN
+2371 APKTIQRTN
-2380 PETGELEDVTINTK
+2380 QETGKLEDVTIDIK
-2394 TGKYSQT
+2394 TGKYNQT
-2401 YVHELPLEDYCLQQE
+2401 YVQELPFEDYCLQQE

-2453 VEGRKVSADEF
+2453 VEGKKVSADEF
-2464 KAEYEQTVAD
+2464 KSEYEQTIAD
-2474 NIEDSISELES
+2474 NIEDSISDLES
-2485 TLGLNSTSTKDRNI
+2485 ALGLQSTNTKDRNI

-2507 EILSSPRYGVD
+2507 EILSSPRYGID

-2593 AEYEKSPIKK
+2593 AEYEKNPIKK
-2603 ELSQTDKF
+2603 ELSQIDKF

-2618 KTSERTMP
+2618 KVSEGTMS
-2626 YKDYIKENQGG
+2626 YEDYIKENQGG

-2652 FNQFADKNGN
+2652 FSQFADKNGN

-2708 MLPNDITLL
+2708 MLPSDITLL

-2732 DYGISRNKITK
+2732 DYSISKNKITK

-2754 IESQSG
+2754 VESQKG
-2760 ELSYGAKSKLNS
+2760 KLSYNVKSKLND

-2793 DGFMSIPSSSYSK
+2793 EGFMSIPSNSYSK

-2817 VEKPTE
+2817 VNKPTE
-2823 GRIYRNNKIV
+2823 GRTYRNNKIV

-2870 TDKSYEKLSK
+2870 TDKSYDELSK
-2880 MSIDELKDLSDKD
+2880 MSIDELKDLSSKD
-2893 KNLMFIDTHVQF
+2893 KNLMFIDTHIQF

-2933 YMVNVDN
+2933 YMMNVDN
-2940 ACRLTRPFTVADMTF
+2940 ACNLTRPFTVADMTF
-2955 GGNMPIDVRFD
+2955 GGNMPIDVRLD
-2966 NNGQS
+2966 NSGQS

-3019 LFLSQRAISSA
+3019 LFLSQRVISDV

-3044 LSKVVDDRIKRIE
+3044 LSKVVENRIKKIE
-3057 KDLNIDENSSL
+3057 KDLNIDENSLL

-3075 EQLIEGIKSS
+3075 EQLIKGVKSR

-3115 FNSVNSAVGPLIID
+3115 FNSISSAVGPLIID

-3160 LAHPILNQFRRA
+3160 LAHPILNQFRKT
-3172 LGIAQSLFGNMPA
+3172 LGIAQGLFGSMPA

-3202 GNAILSDRK
+3202 GDVILGDRK
-3211 VLSSLSDFYQSY
+3211 ILSSLSDFYQSY

-3231 NSSDLSK
+3231 NSNDLGK
-3238 VISEFPKEFMEKN
+3238 TISEFPKEFMEKN
-3251 YKKQYDNN
+3251 YKEQYKNN

-3274 ATLQIDITGL
+3274 ATLQVDITGL
-3284 DTQQKERLSS
+3284 DIQQKERLSS
-3294 AWIDLHRVNPELSEQ
+3294 AWIDLHKVNPELSEK

-3335 KERLNSYVN
+3335 KERLSSYVD

-3365 WDNNRLVP
+3365 WDNNKLVP
-3373 RKKNLVMRHLENSN
+3373 RKKNLAMRKLENGN

-3395 VKELQKT
+3395 VKDLQKT
-3402 QYFKMKVDNVDKLYQ
+3402 QYFKMRVDNVDKLYQ
-3417 QVLLK
+3417 QVLSK
-3422 DDSIE
+3422 DESIE
-3427 YKEVNPLGSNKD
+3427 YKEINPLGSNKD
-3439 YLEVSVDGIDKPIE
+3439 YLEISIDGIEKPLE
-3453 IPSASLEDNEK
+3453 IPSVSLEDNTK
-3464 SEISPSTDGEAKS
+3464 SEINNPDVDGETKL
-3477 DESTPSKQEQIDL
+3477 DESTNSEQEQIDL

-3495 MTKGKTFADAEKTI
+3495 MTKGKTLADAESTI
-3509 QSYKAMDNEFKKA
+3509 QNYKNMDNEFKKA
-3522 VESQVKKFM
+3522 IESQVKKFM
-3531 KSRLETLGIKFDERT
+3531 KSRLEVLGIKFDEKT

>member
-8 SREFKSLLSKV
+8 SKEFKSLLSKV

-54 KAFTSNADT
+54 KAFTSNADM
-63 IHAWVNNYSE
+63 IHAWVNNYSK
-73 PRYFRTKDEAEFFF
+73 PKYFRTKDEAEFFF

-105 KNGGYIV
+105 KNGGYIA

-134 TIKEGPK
+134 TLKEGPK
-141 DALLKSFI
+141 DALLKAFI
-149 EVFEVNGK
+149 EVFEINGR

-167 NVEYI
+167 NTEYI
-172 DANGIKTNGVPLA
+172 SATGIKTNGVPLA
-185 MGGRDSI
+185 LGGRDSI
-192 VFDTNTLLSLMQETS
+192 IFDTNALLSLMSKTP

-231 INKAEAGKGTKEE
+231 IDKVEAGKGTKEE
-244 KDFYNEINRIYNIAK
+244 KAFYDEINRIYNIAK
-259 EAMGKEAG
+259 EAMGAEAD
-267 SYYGMD
+267 SYYGMN

-301 NLWNAIVNAF
+301 NLWNTIIDAF
-311 ASFFNKYFN
+311 TSFFNKYFN
-320 MAIKDSVLES
+320 MNIKDSVLES
-330 GLKSLSEYIQYAK
+330 GLMSLSEYIQYAK
-343 NNSASI
+343 NNSTSI
-349 EATPTELARKV
+349 EATPTELASKV
-360 NSVTPETFL
+360 NSVTPGTFL

-391 NSNKTE
+391 NSNRTE
-397 AEAHIIGKHKY
+397 AEAHIISKHKY
-408 NGAYWL
+408 NGTYWL
-414 KQWTDKSLTNNTN
+414 KQWTDESLTSNTN
-427 VAKNLLNEVLSN
+427 IAKNLLNKVLSN

-445 GVVTIKDTS
+445 GIVTIKDTDN
-454 KGTIVEFNKE
+454 GTIVEFHKE
-464 AFDKAKEDILE
+464 AFEKAKEDILE
-475 NVQDRD
+475 SIQDRD

-495 LEILDSV
+495 LEVLDSV

-547 DTLNFYEGN
+547 NTLSQDNNQQTTQFTWNRTTKVLKHKGN
-556 IEPSDDT
+556 WSRAEAI
-563 IFVFGSNPEGRH
+563 
-575 GAGAAK
+575 
-581 IAREQF
+581 
-587 GAVYGQGEGLQ
+587 
-598 GNAYALPTKDLRVKK
+598 
-613 NNSLRSISPEQII
+613 
-626 KSIKKLYETAK
+626 
-637 QNPDKQFKVA
+637 QNPNILYVFTD
-647 YRNTDRAS
+647 NTDRDS
-655 LNGYTGLEMIDMFTK
+655 GSGR
-670 AGPIPS
+670 
-676 NIVFSKEWIDTGKFN
+676 
-691 QQISD
+691 ISD
-696 NTQNSKSLFNS
+696 DSWYSKKYGKGHHFPTMTAAVVRGLNNARPISTQRWYHQ
-707 LGELKGDTDIS
+707 GAKGITGRWTDAD
-718 EIINNDGTIN
+718 IN
-728 FNKLEEITDKY
+728 E
-739 FKNADSS
+739 
-746 LFKKGRK
+746 FKK
-753 TLRERQEKHFDV
+753 T
-765 NGNPIEAN
+765 
-773 TLEHL
+773 
-778 INVTKSA
+778 
-785 SEINIKE
+785 IKE
-792 ELKPT
+792 ELQE
-797 LVLAA
+797 
-802 ALHDIAKPFHGGQ
+802 I
-815 RHGFQSVDVINSVF
+815 IN
-829 KGNISPLVKFAVRH
+829 
-843 HMLTLEESKEFTI
+843 EFNTN
-856 DDAKRIIQDA
+856 KY
-866 IDNNLNI
+866 
-873 QDTIDV
+873 DTIMFPDGDGLFNTRISNITKERTPKLYQALGE
-879 LLALNT
+879 LLHEFGL
-885 ADIMMG
+885 DSLI
-891 QKPSDIDRY
+891 PSDIVLNTNKEEVKDKELRK
-900 SGKTK
+900 SDFPTFIANTAKNVSSKGKTQQYGVAIDPK
-905 KETIEEEIPVKRKL
+905 LKTNYAKWQSDNPAGIVAYRVNFNKYNTPEEAQAGRIGNPFSEGIGQVNKGEDTVQKFFTWLTTGNNFGEAKATEEYRQAIINRILSSSEDTPIL
-919 LELAAKELSNNE
+919 YYKELGRPSHATVIGYLIRHKDLL
-931 SQNNI
+931 SSIPSI
-936 NNQNNLALNF
+936 NVQQETALNF

-981 TNWDKLSNEERERLD
+981 NNWDKLSNEERERLD

-1028 DKADAIFAVGKVAS
+1028 DKADAIFAVGTVAS

-1080 QSKFVPTIQ
+1080 QSKFIPTIQ

-1095 AAVVGTRNLQNNGR
+1095 AAVVGTRKLQDNGK
-1109 EAINNIFTINPQQS
+1109 EAINSIFTTKPQQE
-1123 FQATNQQTT
+1123 QRIKEPTENKTMKDAQEEAPQT
-1132 SQSLQSSNTDITDYV
+1132 
-1147 NTEGKDRGFLTK
+1147 
-1159 KGEELLGTTFDKSKF
+1159 DK
-1174 NKGTFSVALYPGPS
+1174 T
-1188 GTTLMIGF
+1188 
-1196 ISPKGNKF
+1196 
-1204 YANYNSSPTR
+1204 
-1214 KTWDL
+1214 
-1219 LNSEQ
+1219 
-1224 QSVTDVNSEKYW
+1224 
-1236 NIINTIVPK
+1236 
-1245 SLRDLVDSGKY
+1245 
-1256 YKMDTTDMEKG
+1256 
-1267 GEASLIKRSELE
+1267 
-1279 DYFEKEYNVFM
+1279 EKE
-1290 QGRSLDYNTK
+1290 
-1300 QINKA
+1300 
-1305 LSSIQK
+1305 
-1311 NSIPSINVQQETNKG
+1311 
-1326 ETKTPTSVS
+1326 
-1335 SYTGSITSDANTIE
+1335 
-1349 NNKQDLYTT
+1349 QDLYTT
-1358 KQQEKMQ
+1358 KQQDKMQ

-1370 LGGNLLSATEVRHI
+1370 LGDNLLSATEVRHI

-1441 VEMCK
+1441 IEMCK

-1479 QDSFLNLED
+1479 QDSFLNVED

-1502 NENLVGDA
+1502 NEDLVGDA

-1516 NDQSDVEEVEGSLQ
+1516 NDQLDVEEIEGSLQ

-1543 GTMSQMVRRALLKC
+1543 GTMSQMVKKALLKC

-1594 SLADMVTKLQE
+1594 SLADMVAKLQE

-1686 TDGINKKSFEEL
+1686 TDGINKESFKEL

-1704 LEKFKHMGYDLSKEV
+1704 LEKFRHMGYDLSKEV

-1736 YYVTPDMVKNNL
+1736 YYVTPDMVKSNL
-1748 TNENYKKMYSALG
+1748 TKENYKKMYSALG

-1804 IAVSAFY
+1804 IAVSSFY

-1828 LMQKFSQK
+1828 LMQKFSQE

-1867 WLRALATDSKTREI
+1867 WLRALATDSKAREI

-1892 HNYMRNM
+1892 HNYMKNM

-1912 FSEGVNDKQSRV
+1912 FSEGANDKQSRV

-1950 NYKETITD
+1950 NYRETITD

-1963 FNQELSRIQTV
+1963 FNQELSRIQTI

-2041 IFDTMD
+2041 IFDAMD
-2047 ARAKSI
+2047 ARAKAI
-2053 VEKWI
+2053 VERWI
-2058 DAGLIE
+2058 DSGLIE

-2128 NVEATDYEGRKVS
+2128 NIEATDYEGRKVS

-2147 FYLTDWDNFISNI
+2147 FYLTDWDNFVSNI

-2167 FDRKIAEAPE
+2167 FDRKIAKAPE
-2177 AEKAGYKALKE
+2177 AEKAGYRALKE

-2246 VAFQPLKPFVYSQIE
+2246 IAFQPLKPFVYSQIE
-2261 KSSGVAKAPLD
+2261 KSSGVSNTPLD

-2345 NLNKYVNDANGEA
+2345 NLNKYVNDVNGEA

-2371 TPKTVQEVN
+2371 TPKTVQEIN
-2380 PETGELEDVTINTK
+2380 PETGELEDIVINTK

-2401 YVHELPLEDYCLQQE
+2401 YVHELPFEDYCLQQE

-2453 VEGRKVSADEF
+2453 IEGRKVSADEF
-2464 KAEYEQTVAD
+2464 KAEYEQTIAD

-2485 TLGLNSTSTKDRNI
+2485 ALALHSTNARDRNI

-2507 EILSSPRYGVD
+2507 EILSSPRYGID

-2593 AEYEKSPIKK
+2593 AEYEKNPIKK

-2618 KTSERTMP
+2618 KTSGSIMSYE
-2626 YKDYIKENQGG
+2626 DYIKENQGG

-2652 FNQFADKNGN
+2652 FSQFADKNGN

-2717 TGSDFDVD
+2717 TGSDFD
-2725 KEYLMRK
+2725 KFY
-2732 DYGISRNKITK
+2732 
-2743 SALHKILYDSL
+2743 
-2754 IESQSG
+2754 
-2760 ELSYGAKSKLNS
+2760 
-2772 LVRQFLEDPFDRASL
+2772 
-2787 VNQKTA
+2787 
-2793 DGFMSIPSSSYSK
+2793 
-2806 LLKLYL
+2806 
-2812 QNAFT
+2812 
-2817 VEKPTE
+2817 VE
-2823 GRIYRNNKIV
+2823 I
-2833 DMTYEVLTH
+2833 
-2842 ETSCAEMLNP
+2842 
-2852 GGFDPQKRM
+2852 
-2861 GYLVTALRT
+2861 
-2870 TDKSYEKLSK
+2870 K
-2880 MSIDELKDLSDKD
+2880 M
-2893 KNLMFIDTHVQF
+2893 
-2905 YKQNSAAG
+2905 
-2913 SLIGIFA
+2913 
-2920 VNRTAHAVIENEG
+2920 
-2933 YMVNVDN
+2933 
-2940 ACRLTRPFTVADMTF
+2940 C
-2955 GGNMPIDVRFD
+2955 
-2966 NNGQS
+2966 
-2971 VGKVLG
+2971 
-2977 SLVASAADAVKDPVL
+2977 
-2992 NLMNINS
+2992 
-2999 NTANILNTL
+2999 
-3008 VRLGMPFDDAA
+3008 
-3019 LFLSQRAISSA
+3019 
-3030 LNQFSSENITGFTS
+3030 
-3044 LSKVVDDRIKRIE
+3044 
-3057 KDLNIDENSSL
+3057 
-3068 NEEELTR
+3068 
-3075 EQLIEGIKSS
+3075 
-3085 DPRIEYKVLKSFRN
+3085 
-3099 FQRLADAM
+3099 
-3107 RMPTFATR
+3107 
-3115 FNSVNSAVGPLIID
+3115 
-3129 NLITEHKMEKLSS
+3129 
-3142 ESNILG
+3142 
-3148 SDGEEISINDIF
+3148 
-3160 LAHPILNQFRRA
+3160 
-3172 LGIAQSLFGNMPA
+3172 
-3185 NSTGFRNILTY
+3185 
-3196 ASENPI
+3196 
-3202 GNAILSDRK
+3202 
-3211 VLSSLSDFYQSY
+3211 
-3223 LVVAGNVV
+3223 
-3231 NSSDLSK
+3231 
-3238 VISEFPKEFMEKN
+3238 
-3251 YKKQYDNN
+3251 
-3259 LLIQSIKYGTDKGGR
+3259 
-3274 ATLQIDITGL
+3274 
-3284 DTQQKERLSS
+3284 
-3294 AWIDLHRVNPELSEQ
+3294 
-3309 LFKYCFFRAGIG
+3309 
-3321 FSPKTFMSLVPVYV
+3321 
-3335 KERLNSYVN
+3335 
-3344 TFRVLPSSTP
+3344 
-3354 EIVLDQFIRNN
+3354 
-3365 WDNNRLVP
+3365 
-3373 RKKNLVMRHLENSN
+3373 
-3387 FEVYKESD
+3387 
-3395 VKELQKT
+3395 
-3402 QYFKMKVDNVDKLYQ
+3402 
-3417 QVLLK
+3417 
-3422 DDSIE
+3422 
-3427 YKEVNPLGSNKD
+3427 
-3439 YLEVSVDGIDKPIE
+3439 
-3453 IPSASLEDNEK
+3453 
-3464 SEISPSTDGEAKS
+3464 
-3477 DESTPSKQEQIDL
+3477 
-3490 LHQIY
+3490 
-3495 MTKGKTFADAEKTI
+3495 
-3509 QSYKAMDNEFKKA
+3509 
-3522 VESQVKKFM
+3522 
-3531 KSRLETLGIKFDERT
+3531 
-3546 IEEEYKKLC
+3546 

>member
-8 SREFKSLLSKV
+8 SKEFKSLLSKV

-54 KAFTSNADT
+54 KAFTSNADM

-73 PRYFRTKDEAEFFF
+73 PRYFRTKDEAELFF

-105 KNGGYIV
+105 KNGGYIA

-120 PFNLNGGIWSELKN
+120 PFNLNDGIWSELRN
-134 TIKEGPK
+134 TLKEGPK
-141 DALLKSFI
+141 DALLKAFI
-149 EVFEVNGK
+149 EVFEINSR
-157 LPIVDISYLP
+157 LPIVDISSLP
-167 NVEYI
+167 NTEYI
-172 DANGIKTNGVPLA
+172 SANGIKTNGVPLA

-192 VFDTNTLLSLMQETS
+192 IFDTNALLSLMSKTPPS
-207 PNMREKVFKQYF
+207 MREKVFKQYF

-231 INKAEAGKGTKEE
+231 IDKVEAGKGTKEE
-244 KDFYNEINRIYNIAK
+244 KAFYDEINRIYNIAK
-259 EAMGKEAG
+259 EAMGAEAD
-267 SYYGMD
+267 SYYGMN

-301 NLWNAIVNAF
+301 NLWNTIIDAF
-311 ASFFNKYFN
+311 TSFFNKYFN
-320 MAIKDSVLES
+320 MNIKDSVLES
-330 GLKSLSEYIQYAK
+330 GLMSLSEYIQYAK
-343 NNSASI
+343 NNSTSI
-349 EATPTELARKV
+349 EATPTELASKV
-360 NSVTPETFL
+360 NSVTPGTFL

-391 NSNKTE
+391 NSNRTE
-397 AEAHIIGKHKY
+397 AEAHIISKHKY
-408 NGAYWL
+408 NGTYWL
-414 KQWTDKSLTNNTN
+414 KQWTDESLTSNTN
-427 VAKNLLNEVLSN
+427 IAKNLLNKVLSN

-445 GVVTIKDTS
+445 GVVTIKDTGN
-454 KGTIVEFNKE
+454 GTIVEFHKE
-464 AFDKAKEDILE
+464 AFEKAKEDILE
-475 NVQDRD
+475 SIQDRD
-481 YYENS
+481 YYENN

-495 LEILDSV
+495 LEVLDSV

-534 QSNPDMAFSQAPS
+534 QSNPDMAFSQ
-547 DTLNFYEGN
+547 
-556 IEPSDDT
+556 
-563 IFVFGSNPEGRH
+563 
-575 GAGAAK
+575 
-581 IAREQF
+581 
-587 GAVYGQGEGLQ
+587 
-598 GNAYALPTKDLRVKK
+598 
-613 NNSLRSISPEQII
+613 
-626 KSIKKLYETAK
+626 
-637 QNPDKQFKVA
+637 
-647 YRNTDRAS
+647 
-655 LNGYTGLEMIDMFTK
+655 
-670 AGPIPS
+670 
-676 NIVFSKEWIDTGKFN
+676 
-691 QQISD
+691 
-696 NTQNSKSLFNS
+696 
-707 LGELKGDTDIS
+707 
-718 EIINNDGTIN
+718 
-728 FNKLEEITDKY
+728 
-739 FKNADSS
+739 DSS
-746 LFKKGRK
+746 
-753 TLRERQEKHFDV
+753 
-765 NGNPIEAN
+765 
-773 TLEHL
+773 
-778 INVTKSA
+778 
-785 SEINIKE
+785 
-792 ELKPT
+792 
-797 LVLAA
+797 
-802 ALHDIAKPFHGGQ
+802 DILSQ
-815 RHGFQSVDVINSVF
+815 
-829 KGNISPLVKFAVRH
+829 
-843 HMLTLEESKEFTI
+843 
-856 DDAKRIIQDA
+856 
-866 IDNNLNI
+866 DNNQEQTTNV
-873 QDTIDV
+873 QTVDT
-879 LLALNT
+879 
-885 ADIMMG
+885 
-891 QKPSDIDRY
+891 
-900 SGKTK
+900 
-905 KETIEEEIPVKRKL
+905 
-919 LELAAKELSNNE
+919 
-931 SQNNI
+931 
-936 NNQNNLALNF
+936 ALNF

-981 TNWDKLSNEERERLD
+981 NNWDKLSNEERERLD

-1028 DKADAIFAVGKVAS
+1028 DKADAIFAVGTVAS

-1080 QSKFVPTIQ
+1080 QSKFIPTIQ

-1095 AAVVGTRNLQNNGR
+1095 AAVVGTRKLQDNGK
-1109 EAINNIFTINPQQS
+1109 EAINSIFTTKPQQE
-1123 FQATNQQTT
+1123 QRIEEPTENKTMEGTQEEAPQTN
-1132 SQSLQSSNTDITDYV
+1132 
-1147 NTEGKDRGFLTK
+1147 
-1159 KGEELLGTTFDKSKF
+1159 
-1174 NKGTFSVALYPGPS
+1174 
-1188 GTTLMIGF
+1188 
-1196 ISPKGNKF
+1196 
-1204 YANYNSSPTR
+1204 
-1214 KTWDL
+1214 KT
-1219 LNSEQ
+1219 
-1224 QSVTDVNSEKYW
+1224 
-1236 NIINTIVPK
+1236 
-1245 SLRDLVDSGKY
+1245 
-1256 YKMDTTDMEKG
+1256 
-1267 GEASLIKRSELE
+1267 
-1279 DYFEKEYNVFM
+1279 EKE
-1290 QGRSLDYNTK
+1290 
-1300 QINKA
+1300 
-1305 LSSIQK
+1305 
-1311 NSIPSINVQQETNKG
+1311 
-1326 ETKTPTSVS
+1326 
-1335 SYTGSITSDANTIE
+1335 
-1349 NNKQDLYTT
+1349 QDLYTT
-1358 KQQEKMQ
+1358 KQQDKMQ

-1370 LGGNLLSATEVRHI
+1370 LGDNLLSATEVRHI

-1441 VEMCK
+1441 IEMCK

-1479 QDSFLNLED
+1479 QDSFLNVED

-1502 NENLVGDA
+1502 NEDLVGDA

-1516 NDQSDVEEVEGSLQ
+1516 NDQLDVEEIEGSLQ

-1543 GTMSQMVRRALLKC
+1543 GTMSQMVKRALLKC

-1563 GNNVQSEFGINER
+1563 GNNVQSEFSINER

-1594 SLADMVTKLQE
+1594 SLADMVAKLQE

-1686 TDGINKKSFEEL
+1686 TDGINKESFKEL

-1704 LEKFKHMGYDLSKEV
+1704 LEKFRHMGYDLSKEV

-1736 YYVTPDMVKNNL
+1736 YYVTPDMVKSNL
-1748 TNENYKKMYSALG
+1748 TKENYKKMYSALG

-1804 IAVSAFY
+1804 IAVSSFY

-1828 LMQKFSQK
+1828 LMQKFSQE

-1867 WLRALATDSKTREI
+1867 WLRALATDSKAREI

-1892 HNYMRNM
+1892 HNYMKNM

-1912 FSEGVNDKQSRV
+1912 FSEGANDKQSRV

-1950 NYKETITD
+1950 NYRETITD

-1963 FNQELSRIQTV
+1963 FNQELSRIQTI

-1995 KFCFLDFM
+1995 KFYFLDFM

-2041 IFDTMD
+2041 IFDAMD
-2047 ARAKSI
+2047 ARAKAI
-2053 VEKWI
+2053 VERWI
-2058 DAGLIE
+2058 DSGLME

-2128 NVEATDYEGRKVS
+2128 NIEATDYEGRKVS

-2147 FYLTDWDNFISNI
+2147 FYLTDWDNFVSNI
-2160 IDNVSIV
+2160 INNVSIV
-2167 FDRKIAEAPE
+2167 FDRKIAKAPE
-2177 AEKAGYKALKE
+2177 AEKAGYRALKE

-2246 VAFQPLKPFVYSQIE
+2246 IAFQPLKPFVYSQIE
-2261 KSSGVAKAPLD
+2261 KSSGVSNTPLD

-2345 NLNKYVNDANGEA
+2345 NLNKYVNDVNGEA

-2371 TPKTVQEVN
+2371 TPKTVQEIN
-2380 PETGELEDVTINTK
+2380 PETGELEDIVINTK

-2401 YVHELPLEDYCLQQE
+2401 YVHELPFEDYCLQQE

-2464 KAEYEQTVAD
+2464 KAEYEQTIAD

-2485 TLGLNSTSTKDRNI
+2485 ALALHSTNARDRNI

-2593 AEYEKSPIKK
+2593 AEYEKNPIKK

-2611 NAKYKGL
+2611 NAKYKEL
-2618 KTSERTMP
+2618 KTSESTMS
-2626 YKDYIKENQGG
+2626 YEDYIKENQGG

-2652 FNQFADKNGN
+2652 FSQFADKNGN

-2717 TGSDFDVD
+2717 TGSDFD
-2725 KEYLMRK
+2725 KFY
-2732 DYGISRNKITK
+2732 
-2743 SALHKILYDSL
+2743 
-2754 IESQSG
+2754 
-2760 ELSYGAKSKLNS
+2760 
-2772 LVRQFLEDPFDRASL
+2772 
-2787 VNQKTA
+2787 
-2793 DGFMSIPSSSYSK
+2793 
-2806 LLKLYL
+2806 
-2812 QNAFT
+2812 
-2817 VEKPTE
+2817 VE
-2823 GRIYRNNKIV
+2823 I
-2833 DMTYEVLTH
+2833 
-2842 ETSCAEMLNP
+2842 
-2852 GGFDPQKRM
+2852 
-2861 GYLVTALRT
+2861 
-2870 TDKSYEKLSK
+2870 K
-2880 MSIDELKDLSDKD
+2880 M
-2893 KNLMFIDTHVQF
+2893 
-2905 YKQNSAAG
+2905 
-2913 SLIGIFA
+2913 
-2920 VNRTAHAVIENEG
+2920 
-2933 YMVNVDN
+2933 
-2940 ACRLTRPFTVADMTF
+2940 C
-2955 GGNMPIDVRFD
+2955 
-2966 NNGQS
+2966 
-2971 VGKVLG
+2971 
-2977 SLVASAADAVKDPVL
+2977 
-2992 NLMNINS
+2992 
-2999 NTANILNTL
+2999 
-3008 VRLGMPFDDAA
+3008 
-3019 LFLSQRAISSA
+3019 
-3030 LNQFSSENITGFTS
+3030 
-3044 LSKVVDDRIKRIE
+3044 
-3057 KDLNIDENSSL
+3057 
-3068 NEEELTR
+3068 
-3075 EQLIEGIKSS
+3075 
-3085 DPRIEYKVLKSFRN
+3085 
-3099 FQRLADAM
+3099 
-3107 RMPTFATR
+3107 
-3115 FNSVNSAVGPLIID
+3115 
-3129 NLITEHKMEKLSS
+3129 
-3142 ESNILG
+3142 
-3148 SDGEEISINDIF
+3148 
-3160 LAHPILNQFRRA
+3160 
-3172 LGIAQSLFGNMPA
+3172 
-3185 NSTGFRNILTY
+3185 
-3196 ASENPI
+3196 
-3202 GNAILSDRK
+3202 
-3211 VLSSLSDFYQSY
+3211 
-3223 LVVAGNVV
+3223 
-3231 NSSDLSK
+3231 
-3238 VISEFPKEFMEKN
+3238 
-3251 YKKQYDNN
+3251 
-3259 LLIQSIKYGTDKGGR
+3259 
-3274 ATLQIDITGL
+3274 
-3284 DTQQKERLSS
+3284 
-3294 AWIDLHRVNPELSEQ
+3294 
-3309 LFKYCFFRAGIG
+3309 
-3321 FSPKTFMSLVPVYV
+3321 
-3335 KERLNSYVN
+3335 
-3344 TFRVLPSSTP
+3344 
-3354 EIVLDQFIRNN
+3354 
-3365 WDNNRLVP
+3365 
-3373 RKKNLVMRHLENSN
+3373 
-3387 FEVYKESD
+3387 
-3395 VKELQKT
+3395 
-3402 QYFKMKVDNVDKLYQ
+3402 
-3417 QVLLK
+3417 
-3422 DDSIE
+3422 
-3427 YKEVNPLGSNKD
+3427 
-3439 YLEVSVDGIDKPIE
+3439 
-3453 IPSASLEDNEK
+3453 
-3464 SEISPSTDGEAKS
+3464 
-3477 DESTPSKQEQIDL
+3477 
-3490 LHQIY
+3490 
-3495 MTKGKTFADAEKTI
+3495 
-3509 QSYKAMDNEFKKA
+3509 
-3522 VESQVKKFM
+3522 
-3531 KSRLETLGIKFDERT
+3531 
-3546 IEEEYKKLC
+3546 